1 MAMAD
6 RLFPRFLPRL
16 LGTTVLAATLAGA
29 GAPAWSLDLLQA
41 YQAAQ
46 EQDPRIRAARAARD
60 AAAERLPQAR
70 AQLLPNL
77 SASMGR
83 NKNDV
88 DLTQANILNRET
100 TTNDKYFSYNQAL
113 QLRQP
118 LYRKPLWDGLRQ
130 AGFVVEDAQA
140 TLERE
145 EQELATR
152 VAGAYMEALLAQDAL
167 DLALKKQAVTT
178 TQLDAAKKTFAAGA
192 GTRTEVDEAQARLD
206 MDGANVVSARQQ
218 VELAQRQLEI
228 LIAQPVQELAAVDT
242 ARLPLLPPEPAGV
255 DAWITQ
261 AEDNSPE
268 VRALQARVDAA
279 QAEIDKAKG
288 GHYPTLDA
296 VAQIS
301 RSASENVN
309 SPRSRNTN
317 HMLGLQLTV
326 PLFSGGYTQSTVRQA
341 LAEQVRAQ
349 ETLEVTR
356 RDLAV
361 RVHREF
367 RGVSEGVL
375 KVRALEQAARSGEQL
390 VTSTR
395 RSYQVGSRT
404 LVDVLNAEQQLQ
416 STLRDLA
423 EARYLY
429 LVSRVRLRALT
440 GSDIDGNIREING
453 WLVP

>member
-1 MAMAD
+1 M
-6 RLFPRFLPRL
+6 
-16 LGTTVLAATLAGA
+16 
-29 GAPAWSLDLLQA
+29 
-41 YQAAQ
+41 
-46 EQDPRIRAARAARD
+46 
-60 AAAERLPQAR
+60 
-70 AQLLPNL
+70 
-77 SASMGR
+77 
-83 NKNDV
+83 
-88 DLTQANILNRET
+88 
-100 TTNDKYFSYNQAL
+100 
-113 QLRQP
+113 
-118 LYRKPLWDGLRQ
+118 
-130 AGFVVEDAQA
+130 
-140 TLERE
+140 
-145 EQELATR
+145 
-152 VAGAYMEALLAQDAL
+152 
-167 DLALKKQAVTT
+167 
-178 TQLDAAKKTFAAGA
+178 
-192 GTRTEVDEAQARLD
+192 
-206 MDGANVVSARQQ
+206 
-218 VELAQRQLEI
+218 
-228 LIAQPVQELAAVDT
+228 
-242 ARLPLLPPEPAGV
+242 
-255 DAWITQ
+255 
-261 AEDNSPE
+261 
-268 VRALQARVDAA
+268 DAA

-349 ETLEVTR
+349 ETLEATR

-440 GSDIDGNIREING
+440 GSDIDASIREING